1 METLISVL
9 LVALCVFIIIKV
21 ATKIIK
27 IIAFCAIVLIVCI
40 YLNILPVSMLSI
52 IGL

>member
-9 LVALCVFIIIKV
+9 LVALCVFIILKV
-21 ATKIIK
+21 AKKIIK
-27 IIAFCAIVLIVCI
+27 IIAFCIIVLIICI
-40 YLNILPVSMLSI
+40 HLNILPPSILSI

>member
-21 ATKIIK
+21 AKTVIK

-40 YLNILPVSMLSI
+40 YFNILPASILSA